1 MVAAH
6 YLYSFLL
13 LLFPMITGCNAPAE
27 NVENNNT
34 YYKVKKV
41 SDGDTFWI
49 DNGTEKGEKIR
60 LIGIDAPE
68 SRATGKKQKQY
79 FGEEAKQYLT
89 QLILNKEVRLGYD
102 ITKKDQYKRTLA
114 YVYLKDGTFLNA
126 HLIQNG
132 YAIIMTIQPN
142 TKHADLF
149 YKLQQE
155 ARENKRG
162 LWKD

>member
-1 MVAAH
+1 MVLYQ
-6 YLYSFLL
+6 YLYAFGLL
-13 LLFPMITGCNAPAE
+13 LLPIIAGCNAP
-27 NVENNNT
+27 VENSADNYT

-49 DNGTEKGEKIR
+49 DNGTKEGEKIR
-60 LIGIDAPE
+60 IIGIDAPE

-79 FGEEAKQYLT
+79 FGEESKQYLT
-89 QLILNKEVRLGYD
+89 QLILNKEVRLEYD
-102 ITKKDQYKRTLA
+102 ISKKDPYKRTLA
-114 YVYLKDGTFLNA
+114 YVYLRDDTFLNA

-132 YAIIMTIQPN
+132 YAIILTIQPN

>member
-1 MVAAH
+1 MIAAH

-13 LLFPMITGCNAPAE
+13 LLFPMITGCNAPTENAE
-27 NVENNNT
+27 NTNK

-89 QLILNKEVRLGYD
+89 QLILNKEVRLEYD

-132 YAIIMTIQPN
+132 YAIIMTIPPN
-142 TKHADLF
+142 TKNADLF

-162 LWKD
+162 LWRE

>member
-1 MVAAH
+1 MKHLFNA
-6 YLYSFLL
+6 L
-13 LLFPMITGCNAPAE
+13 LLFLIFPLAIACNESMPQSATDF
-27 NVENNNT
+27 T

-89 QLILNKEVRLGYD
+89 QLILNKEVRLEYD

-132 YAIIMTIQPN
+132 YAIIMTIPPN

-162 LWKD
+162 LW